1 MLSGTADAAIRF
13 SELCSLLSS
22 LGFDER
28 VKGGHHV
35 FRRAGVEEMI
45 NIQRE
50 GSTAKPYQVRQVR
63 EVILKHRLGGNE

>member
-1 MLSGTADAAIRF
+1 VLSGTADAAIRF
-13 SELCSLLSS
+13 TELCSLRNS

-28 VKGGHHV
+28 VKGSHHV
-35 FRRAGVEEMI
+35 FRRPGVEEMI

-63 EVILKHRLGGNE
+63 AVILKHRLGGGE